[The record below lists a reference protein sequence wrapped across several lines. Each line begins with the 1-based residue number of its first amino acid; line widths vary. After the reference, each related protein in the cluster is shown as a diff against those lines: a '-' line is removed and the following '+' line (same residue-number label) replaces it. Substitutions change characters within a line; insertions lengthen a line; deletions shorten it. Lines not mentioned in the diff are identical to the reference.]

1 MVRDEAYRSGS
12 LRGEVGLKAA
22 KDPEQ
27 WGLARTVRE
36 TVIADQVLERHGKNP
51 APKFRK
57 ARLRADHDFIEKW
70 VRGCKFPFLNH
81 R

>member
-1 MVRDEAYRSGS
+1 MDKAEAFRSGS

-22 KDPEQ
+22 KDPEH

-36 TVIADQVLERHGKNP
+36 TVIADQILERQGKYP

-70 VRGCKFPFLNH
+70 VRGCKFPWLNP